1 MSAMLRENK
10 KEAAQIEQPDK
21 DSNKDIVTDDIDEI
35 CRKLQRVA
43 DPTYLKTF
51 TMAELY
57 EQVFESRPSIIEGLL
72 TAGTYILAGAPKLG
86 KSFLVMQLAW
96 HVSTGE
102 AIWNMPVKQ
111 GSVLYLALEDDMR
124 RLQDRL
130 YRMFGAEATD
140 KLHFSVYSQSIGN
153 GLIPQLQHFIEEQ
166 PDTRL
171 IIIDTLQKVREVTK
185 EQYSYAG
192 DYAAIAELKKISDKH
207 AVCILLVH
215 HTRKQQADDGFDMI
229 SGTSGLMGAA
239 DGALLLRKERRTA
252 NTASLEISGRDQQD
266 QKLYLKRNEES
277 LCWELESMET
287 EVWKEAPEPILER
300 LASFLDFCGQWSGSP
315 TELVQALG
323 VDMKANALTLK
334 LNINAG
340 RLLDEYGI
348 SYKSSRTHSGRRIEL
363 KRDDV

>member
-1 MSAMLRENK
+1 MLRENK

-21 DSNKDIVTDDIDEI
+21 DSNKDIVTDDMDEI

-102 AIWNMPVKQ
+102 AIWGMSVKQ

-192 DYAAIAELKKISDKH
+192 DYAEIAELKKISDKH
-207 AVCILLVH
+207 SICILLVH

-239 DGALLLRKERRTA
+239 DGAFLLRKERRIA
-252 NTASLEISGRDQQD
+252 NTASLDISGRDQQD
-266 QKLYLKRNEES
+266 QRLYLKRDEES
-277 LCWELESMET
+277 LCWELEKLEAEPCREVSEPVLET
-287 EVWKEAPEPILER
+287 LS
-300 LASFLDFCGQWSGSP
+300 SFLGPAGQWSGTA
-315 TELVQALG
+315 TELAGALG
-323 VDMKANALTLK
+323 LEIKANALTLK

-363 KRDDV
+363 RRDDA

>member
-1 MSAMLRENK
+1 MQRENK
-10 KEAAQIEQPDK
+10 KEAALIEQPNK
-21 DSNKDIVTDDIDEI
+21 DPNKDIVADDMDEI
-35 CRKLQRVA
+35 CRKLQRAA

-51 TMAELY
+51 TMAQLY
-57 EQVFESRPSIIEGLL
+57 EEVFESRPSVIEGLL

-102 AIWNMPVKQ
+102 AIWDMPVKQ

-140 KLHFSVYSQSIGN
+140 KLHFSVYSQSLGS
-153 GLIPQLQHFIEEQ
+153 GLIAQLEHFIEEQ

-215 HTRKQQADDGFDMI
+215 HTRKQHADDGFDMI
-229 SGTSGLMGAA
+229 SGTNGLMGAA
-239 DGALLLRKERRTA
+239 DGAFLLRKERRIA
-252 NTASLEISGRDQQD
+252 NTASLDISGRDQQD
-266 QKLYLKRNEES
+266 QRLYLKRDEES
-277 LCWELESMET
+277 LRWELEKLEAEPCREVSEPMLET
-287 EVWKEAPEPILER
+287 VADFMKEH
-300 LASFLDFCGQWSGSP
+300 CQWSGTA
-315 TELVQALG
+315 TELAEALG
-323 VDMKANALTLK
+323 IEIKANALTLK

-340 RLLDEYGI
+340 RLLEEYGI

-363 KRDDV
+363 KRDDA

>member
-1 MSAMLRENK
+1 MLRENK
-10 KEAAQIEQPDK
+10 KEAAQIEQPNK
-21 DSNKDIVTDDIDEI
+21 DSNKNSVADELDEM
-35 CRKLQRVA
+35 CRKLQRSA
-43 DPTYLKTF
+43 DPTYLDSF
-51 TMAELY
+51 TMEELY
-57 EQVFESRPSIIEGLL
+57 DQVFESRPSIIEGLL

-86 KSFLVMQLAW
+86 KSFLVMQFAW
-96 HVSTGE
+96 HVSTGTPL
-102 AIWNMPVKQ
+102 WDMPVKP
-111 GSVLYLALEDDMR
+111 GHVLYFALEDDKR
-124 RLQDRL
+124 RLQTRL
-130 YRMFGAEATD
+130 HRMVGEIPTD
-140 KLHFSVYSQSIGN
+140 KLHLTVCSQSIGN
-153 GLIPQLQHFIEEQ
+153 GLLLQIEHFLEDY

-171 IIIDTLQKVREVTK
+171 IIVDTLQKVREMNK

-192 DYAAIAELKKISDKH
+192 DYTEIAELKKISDKYS
-207 AVCILLVH
+207 VCILLVH

-323 VDMKANALTLK
+323 VDMKANALTYK
-334 LNINAG
+334 LNANAG
-340 RLLDEYGI
+340 RLHEEYGI
-348 SYKSSRTHSGRRIEL
+348 KYSSSRSHAGRRIEL
-363 KRDDV
+363 RRDDA

>member
-1 MSAMLRENK
+1 MLRENK

-21 DSNKDIVTDDIDEI
+21 DSNKDIVTDDMDEI

-96 HVSTGE
+96 HVSKGE

-140 KLHFSVYSQSIGN
+140 KLHFSVYSKSLSS
-153 GLIPQLQHFIEEQ
+153 GLIPQLERFIEEQ
-166 PDTRL
+166 PDIRL
-171 IIIDTLQKVREVTK
+171 IIIDTLQKVREVNK

-192 DYAAIAELKKISDKH
+192 DYAEIAELKKISDKYS
-207 AVCILLVH
+207 VCILLVH

-229 SGTSGLMGAA
+229 SGTNGLMGAA
-239 DGALLLRKERRTA
+239 DGAFLLRKKRRIA
-252 NTASLEISGRDQQD
+252 NTASLDISGRDQQD
-266 QKLYLKRNEES
+266 QRLYLKRDEES
-277 LCWELESMET
+277 LRWELEKLEAEPCR
-287 EVWKEAPEPILER
+287 EVPEPVLET
-300 LASFLDFCGQWSGSP
+300 LSSFLGPAGQWSGTA
-315 TELVQALG
+315 TELAGALG
-323 VDMKANALTLK
+323 LEIKANALTLK

-348 SYKSSRTHSGRRIEL
+348 IYKTSRTHSGRRIEL
-363 KRDDV
+363 KRDDA